1 MIRIAPRPFSF
12 AHWDHRTLGLFDF
25 LKRRKT
31 EDAAAVGYGID
42 DLSRR
47 LGLLPRDLE
56 SIDVRYGEFKVPKR
70 SGGHRTIHAPN
81 EQLKSVQK
89 QINRRLLALL
99 VAHPCATGFERGRSI
114 VHHARQ
120 HVGKAVVIRMD
131 IVDFFPS
138 IAEKRIEKFFRRIG
152 WDRSASKLLTRL
164 CTHQGQLPQGAP
176 TSPRLSNLVNHRLDA
191 RLAGLARL
199 VGAVYSRYADDL
211 TFSFEIELREAI
223 PTVIRLTKKIV
234 ADEGYRL
241 HTKKKLH
248 IRRQHQQ
255 QRVTGLVVNEKIALP
270 RETRRRLRAI
280 RHRLASGQQAT
291 LTEAQLA
298 GWSALESMIHRQR
311 DETPESDP
319 TTA

>member
-12 AHWDHRTLGLFDF
+12 AHSDDRALGLFDF
-25 LKRRKT
+25 LKRRKI
-31 EDAAAVGYGID
+31 EDALGGGYGID
-42 DLSRR
+42 DLSTR
-47 LGLLPRDLE
+47 LGLSRGDLE
-56 SIDVRYGEFKVPKR
+56 SVEIRYSEFKIPKR
-70 SGGHRTIHAPN
+70 SGGWRTIHAPN
-81 EQLKSVQK
+81 ARLKNVQK

-114 VHHARQ
+114 VHHARR

-138 IAEKRIEKFFRRIG
+138 IADKRIEKLFRRIS

-199 VGAVYSRYADDL
+199 VGAVYSRYADDI
-211 TFSFEIELREAI
+211 TFSFEVESREAI
-223 PTVIRLTKKIV
+223 PTVLRLTKKIV

-241 HTKKKLH
+241 HMKKKLH

-280 RHRLASGQQAT
+280 RHRLANDQQAT

-311 DETPESDP
+311 NQITASPE
-319 TTA
+319 